1 MIKQISLKFLTELKI
16 NNSKEWLEQNNGLY
30 QAYSDG
36 IVQFTEKL
44 STKVICASGRNTL
57 KLLK

>member
-30 QAYSDG
+30 QAYNDG

-44 STKVICASGRNTL
+44 STKVIEHQHIN
-57 KLLK
+57 